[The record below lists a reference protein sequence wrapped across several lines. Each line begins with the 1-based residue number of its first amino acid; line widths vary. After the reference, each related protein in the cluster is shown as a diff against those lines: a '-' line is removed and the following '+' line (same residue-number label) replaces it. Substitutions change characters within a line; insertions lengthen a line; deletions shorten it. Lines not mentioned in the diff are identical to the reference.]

1 MNSFLKRPKLTRLM
15 IRLGITGGIG
25 SGKSYVSHLLAERGM
40 PLYDTDSEAK
50 RITATHPSVRRELRL
65 LLGDDVYDSGGSLNK
80 SLLASYLFASEE
92 NARRINSII
101 HPYVFEDFQRW
112 AEVRRQEG
120 CPLVG
125 MECAIL
131 FESGF
136 HHGVDKVAMVYA
148 PVGLRVRRAME
159 RDKATEAQVR
169 ARMAVQ
175 MDEEEKRLRSD
186 FVLLN
191 DGVSDLAPQLDSL
204 LISLVGRKELV

>member
-1 MNSFLKRPKLTRLM
+1 
-15 IRLGITGGIG
+15 
-25 SGKSYVSHLLAERGM
+25 
-40 PLYDTDSEAK
+40 
-50 RITATHPSVRRELRL
+50 
-65 LLGDDVYDSGGSLNK
+65 
-80 SLLASYLFASEE
+80 
-92 NARRINSII
+92 
-101 HPYVFEDFQRW
+101 
-112 AEVRRQEG
+112 
-120 CPLVG
+120 
-125 MECAIL
+125 
-131 FESGF
+131 
-136 HHGVDKVAMVYA
+136 MVYA